1 MDGRDIGTAVF
12 PDAELKI
19 FVTADAKVR
28 AQRRDAELQ
37 SKGME
42 GNFEDILKNIEERDY
57 IDTHRDVSPLRKADD
72 AIELDNSHMTI
83 EEQKAWLLNE
93 YHKAAE

>member
-12 PDAELKI
+12 PNAELKI

-28 AQRRDAELQ
+28 AQRRYDELQ

>member
-1 MDGRDIGTAVF
+1 MGYGKNVWVF

-28 AQRRDAELQ
+28 AQRRYDELQ